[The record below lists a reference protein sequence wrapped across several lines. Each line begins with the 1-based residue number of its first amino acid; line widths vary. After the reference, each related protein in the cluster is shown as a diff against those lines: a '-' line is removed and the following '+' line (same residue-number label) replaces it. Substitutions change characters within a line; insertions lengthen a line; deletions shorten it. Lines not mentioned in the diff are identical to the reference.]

1 VRRAAVLLL
10 LLGGSAAQ
18 VSAAQDILLPRPAT
32 PAELSQRLQQAWS
45 RRDAEGYL
53 ALWRFDHPQERAS
66 EARFVTARFAADE
79 LLLQPRGL
87 RPGATGSGVLLLP
100 AQLFTV
106 NEPRARVEELVFD
119 VVRHE
124 GGWAIDAREERP
136 GIDGLMHLSLDAQPY
151 RAEGVR
157 LSFEDFELDLQH
169 GSLFTTPRALGPTVL
184 VFVGRGVA
192 HFHPRPE
199 EEQEQLRQFSGRRV
213 LDAPVT
219 RAFVRLHPADYNRVV
234 VPGELQP
241 DPAGAGRLRDARKV
255 FDEHVA
261 ESFVL
266 DAEMP
271 RSPWWLM
278 PAVGEASVAFR
289 SRLGTLTYT
298 SSAGEPEGIS
308 LFDRPHRR
316 QICLYPRQGRDTDYD
331 EDDQRPVDVLQHDLR
346 VRFDPQR
353 SLMQA
358 QDTLT
363 LRMQSATPTLRL
375 RLHEDF
381 AVESVSSAEAGEHLF
396 FRIRHQDGLLV
407 SLGQL
412 AGRIGEITLTVRY
425 AGVHEPVPVE
435 HEMQRVGD
443 TVTRDE
449 EIVLEPVIVYS
460 NRTAWYPQSNA
471 DDYALVRLQFD
482 LPPDYTALMGGRRLR
497 AGVEGGR
504 SVVEYLQDQ
513 PAKYITVA
521 VGRLYEIG
529 TRQVGGVELSAHAAG
544 RTRRSAAEMLDL
556 AAAVLPFFE
565 QQFGPL
571 PYRTLRLVAVE
582 GITPGGHSPPG
593 MVLVAE
599 RPPLMRGALRPD
611 PAGFWDVP
619 GFFFA
624 HELAHQWWGHGVSGQ
639 NYRERWISES
649 FAQYA
654 AALWVRS
661 RLGEDRFRDVMDRMR
676 TWALRHTADG
686 SMHLGYRLGHVRG
699 NPQIYRAVVY
709 DKGAYVLHMLAGVVG
724 DEAFRTGLRALQ
736 EKFRFQKIGTNDV
749 RRALEDASGRDL
761 GAYFRQ
767 WVLGTALPSLQ
778 MAYSVRRVAGGEEA
792 VVDVQAR
799 DLPGPVPL
807 QVALTYGTGREE
819 HVVEL
824 PPGGGRFTFSAPGRV
839 RRVEINGDRRLLAR
853 VGGR

>member
-1 VRRAAVLLL
+1 VLLL

-18 VSAAQDILLPRPAT
+18 VSAAQDIILPRPAT

-53 ALWRFDHPQERAS
+53 DLWRFDHPDERDNES
-66 EARFVTARFAADE
+66 RFARARFASDE
-79 LLLQPRGL
+79 LLLQPRSL
-87 RPGATGSGVLLLP
+87 RPGPAGSGVLLLP

-106 NEPRARVEELVFD
+106 TEPRARLEELVFE

-124 GGWAIDAREERP
+124 GGWAIGAREERP
-136 GIDGLMHLSLDAQPY
+136 GLDGLMHLSLDSQPY
-151 RAEGVR
+151 RAAGVR
-157 LSFEDFELDLQH
+157 LHFEDFELELQQ
-169 GSLFTTPRALGPTVL
+169 GSLFTTPRTLGPTVL

-192 HFHPRPE
+192 RFRPRPE
-199 EEQEQLRQFSGRRV
+199 EEQEQLRQFSGRRA
-213 LDAPVT
+213 LDEPVT
-219 RAFVRLHPADYNRVV
+219 RAFVRLHPADYNRVLA
-234 VPGELQP
+234 PGPLQP
-241 DPAGAGRLRDARKV
+241 DPAGAARLRDARKV

-266 DAEMP
+266 DADLP

-278 PAVGEASVAFR
+278 PSLGEASVAFR
-289 SRLGTLTYT
+289 TRLGALTYT

-331 EDDQRPVDVLQHDLR
+331 EDDLRPVDVVRHDLR
-346 VRFDPQR
+346 VRFDPER
-353 SLMQA
+353 YLLQA
-358 QDTLT
+358 EDTLT
-363 LRMQSATPTLRL
+363 LRMESATPTLRL

-381 AVESVSSAEAGEHLF
+381 AVQSVTSAEGGEHLF

-412 AGRIGEITLTVRY
+412 AGRIGEMTLTVRY
-425 AGVHEPVPVE
+425 SGVHMPAPVE
-435 HEMQRVGD
+435 REMQRVGEPD
-443 TVTRDE
+443 TRDE
-449 EIVLEPVIVYS
+449 EIVVEPVLVYS
-460 NRTAWYPQSNA
+460 NRTAWYPQFNA
-471 DDYALVRLQFD
+471 DDYALVRLQLD
-482 LPPDYTALMGGRRLR
+482 VPAEYTALTGGRRVR
-497 AGVEGGR
+497 SAPEGGR
-504 SVVEYLQDQ
+504 VVFEYVQDQ
-513 PAKYITVA
+513 PAKYVTVA
-521 VGRLYEIG
+521 VGRLYEVG
-529 TRQVGGVELSAHAAG
+529 TREVAGVELSAYAAA
-544 RTRRSAAEMLDL
+544 RSRRSAAEMLDL

-565 QQFGPL
+565 RQFGAL

-582 GITPGGHSPPG
+582 GYTPGGHSPPG
-593 MVLVAE
+593 MLVVAE
-599 RPPLMRGALRPD
+599 RPPLMRGSLRPD

-624 HELAHQWWGHGVSGQ
+624 HELAHQWWGHGVTGQ

-661 RLGEDRFRDVMDRMR
+661 RLGEDRFRGVLDRMR
-676 TWALRHTADG
+676 MWAFRHTADG
-686 SMHLGYRLGHVRG
+686 PIHLGYRLGHVRG
-699 NPQIYRAVVY
+699 NPQVFRAVVY
-709 DKGAYVLHMLAGVVG
+709 DKGAYVLHMLGGVVG
-724 DEAFRTGLRALQ
+724 EDALRAALRALQ
-736 EKFRFQKIGTNDV
+736 DKFRFQKIGTSDV
-749 RRALEDASGRDL
+749 RAALEQAAGRDL
-761 GAYFRQ
+761 GAYFRE
-767 WVLGTALPSLQ
+767 WVMGTTLPSLQ
-778 MAYSVRRVAGGEEA
+778 MSYSAHRVAGGQEA
-792 VVDVQAR
+792 VVEVQAR

-807 QVALTYGTGREE
+807 QVTITHGTGRED

-824 PPGGGRFTFSAPGRV
+824 PAAGGRFTFQTAAPV